1 MRRSIYLRWTKLRS
15 CVQLLTL
22 LNVLMQRR
30 LRFRLLR
37 GFDRVLH
44 NVLRCRRRFSRCRC
58 TRCCRSFRSTMHS
71 SFRSSNGKH
80 WSALLGYYRHLLRL
94 DYAASILIN
103 ADIWPNLG
111 LLLLLLLRM
120 RLPLSGHRHSRPR
133 DLGRHRTLRRRL
145 LRQNAWRLRHWR
157 TRLKLIILIRRGNA
171 RI

>member
-1 MRRSIYLRWTKLRS
+1 
-15 CVQLLTL
+15 
-22 LNVLMQRR
+22 MQRR

-44 NVLRCRRRFSRCRC
+44 DVLRCRRRFSRCRC
-58 TRCCRSFRSTMHS
+58 TRRCRRFRNIMYS
-71 SFRSSNGKH
+71 SLRSINGKH
-80 WSALLGYYRHLLRL
+80 RSILFRYYRHLLRL
-94 DYAASILIN
+94 NDTASVLVD
-103 ADIWPNLG
+103 ADIRPDLC

-145 LRQNAWRLRHWR
+145 LWQNTWCLRHRR
-157 TRLKLIILIRRGNA
+157 TRLKLIVLIRSGNA